1 MRQKGMKM
9 ELTPAEITELQQ
21 RHEVLVKQI
30 REAAGRLGD
39 IALALQN
46 NQLPEG
52 VALDE
57 IGRPFSE
64 RP

>member
-1 MRQKGMKM
+1 M
-9 ELTPAEITELQQ
+9 ELTSADITKLHERHAILVAE
-21 RHEVLVKQI
+21 I

-39 IALALQN
+39 IALALQT

-52 VALDE
+52 KSLDE
-57 IGRPFSE
+57 IGKPISE

>member
-1 MRQKGMKM
+1 MDM
-9 ELTPAEITELQQ
+9 ELTSEQVAKL
-21 RHEVLVKQI
+21 HEKHAVLVAEI

-39 IALALQN
+39 IALALQT

-52 VALDE
+52 KSLDE
-57 IGRPFSE
+57 IGRPISE